1 VRRWVAV
8 GSSNDAEP
16 RRAGEAAASAALSGR
31 TDAALIM
38 VFCWA
43 LYEPEQVLAGIREI
57 TGDTPLIGCST
68 TAIISPG
75 APTPVPEAAAPT
87 PVPEAAAPTPVPEA
101 AAPTPVPEAD
111 APTPVPEA
119 AAPPAVPTAA
129 GREAAISADVP
140 GAASPRRPP
149 GEDAAGQAD
158 HGVVVVALGGA
169 GFSVTTAV
177 GRECSTHPRET
188 GATVAAC
195 TATLPEDHSRA
206 LLLFTDGLIGGT
218 EEILAGAYGVIGA
231 SMPMLGGAS
240 SPDPSVTRTFQF
252 HGGEVVSDA
261 LVGAAIASDG
271 PFGIGVRHGW
281 SKVGDAMIVT
291 KSSRNEVYT
300 LDDQPAA
307 EAYLR
312 RLGAPP
318 EAFADSSAFEL
329 FAERRPIGVRTRSG
343 EVVRHVGSSS
353 RLDSGWLH
361 ASGDVPEGGL
371 IWPMVGD
378 LGTVLAAADD
388 AFHDATAALAGVE
401 PLGLIA
407 FDCETR
413 GRFLGVEGRREEVSR
428 MVRSAG
434 SAPLAGLYTWG
445 EIARTKGING
455 FHNQTLVVLAVG

>member
-1 VRRWVAV
+1 VA
-8 GSSNDAEP
+8 
-16 RRAGEAAASAALSGR
+16 GR

-43 LYEPEQVLAGIREI
+43 LYDPEQVLAGIREI

-68 TAIISPG
+68 TAVISP
-75 APTPVPEAAAPT
+75 AT
-87 PVPEAAAPTPVPEA
+87 
-101 AAPTPVPEAD
+101 
-111 APTPVPEA
+111 
-119 AAPPAVPTAA
+119 PAVLRDFAT
-129 GREAAISADVP
+129 SADIA
-140 GAASPRRPP
+140 GAAASPRTPP
-149 GEDAAGQAD
+149 GQTGLVDDNSGPGD
-158 HGVVVVALGGA
+158 HGVVVVALGGP

-177 GRECSTHPRET
+177 GRESSTRLRAA
-188 GATVAAC
+188 GASVAAC
-195 TATLPEDHSRA
+195 TAALPEGRSRA

-240 SPDPSVTRTFQF
+240 SPDPAVTRTFQF
-252 HGGEVVSDA
+252 HGDEVVSDA
-261 LVGAAIASDG
+261 VVGAAIASDG

-318 EAFADSSAFEL
+318 EAFADSSAFER

-378 LGTVLAAADD
+378 LGTVLTAADD
-388 AFHDATAALAGVE
+388 ACHDATSALSGVV

-413 GRFLGVEGRREEVSR
+413 ARFLGAEGRREEVSR